1 MKRTRRNAIGCIL
14 GVAVI
19 LCAAS
24 LAGAKEPFKL
34 AGDDVVVFTGG
45 ANMLYLQQAGHLEA
59 ILVKAA
65 APARV
70 KFRDL
75 SWEADTVFRLGT
87 DIERWRKDGFGRRDD
102 QFKRVGATVF
112 IAQFGQLEC
121 LEGSDG
127 VARFTEAYGK
137 LLDAFSRQARMVV
150 LVTPPPFEKPPSD
163 LIPDL
168 TLRNAD
174 LSLYVKATRELAEK
188 RELLLVDLFTGGRG
202 GLMDNGM
209 HVTPGAQVKVAHAI
223 AKQLGVKIPA
233 APALGSLRQ
242 AVIEKHRLWYDY
254 WRPANWKLLYG
265 DDSRRVFTRGGK
277 DYIPF
282 REEWKSLL
290 PLIDKADERVW
301 KVASGGKDP
310 GPNRPAPEKLHGDPG
325 ADIEKELEAFTVL
338 DGFEVNLFASEREG
352 LTSPLAVRWDPSGRM
367 YVTVTTVYPHVWPGD
382 VPNDKIIAIEDTD
395 NDGKA
400 DKSTVFAEGLNIP
413 TGMEWGDGGVYVG
426 QNTEL
431 LFLKD
436 TDGDGRADTRRVV
449 LGGFGNGDSH
459 QTINSFVW
467 SPGGELY
474 FGQGDGC
481 ESRVET
487 PWGSSDLF
495 QAGFYRFRPKRLQL
509 HPLLDDFMGPGN
521 PWGVAFD
528 RWGQIF
534 SIDGAGGVT
543 YLSPGQ
549 IPSNHRHRIPTIGSP
564 GGYCG
569 IGFLDSKLLP
579 KSIRTDFAIG
589 DYKANRVKRFG
600 VRPNGSGYSLKWK
613 PHILQ
618 SKHRNFR
625 PIDVKQGPDGAI
637 YVVDWYNPIT
647 CHQDD
652 AYRDPRRDKAHG
664 RIWRVAAKGPAVKPV
679 DLLKAPLE
687 TVVENLGSTEYW
699 SRYQAKRA
707 LSVHPRAK
715 AAAEL
720 ARWVKG
726 IDKKQTRYELRLY
739 EALTAYATIEVVEP
753 VLLGRVLRSEDHR
766 GRAYAARLVGRW
778 HDRLKDPLALL
789 SRCVLDEHPLVRM
802 EATLAC
808 AAIPSEKSITVA
820 SQVVDRGVDRWID
833 YAFTQAA
840 YQLRPH
846 WSPAFEK
853 GLISFNRPKHLA
865 ATLNKTGG
873 RNVLNSL
880 KKIAGNNDL
889 EVQARV
895 SACAA
900 IFSVGGGGELREYGL
915 DRKRFER
922 EGKYDADFHAQVL
935 ERLAHVA
942 RFRDVRPDDGLDDSL
957 NELIDRPEVSVKNA
971 ALSLADIWKVKD
983 TEDKVLEAAS
993 DKSLPVS
1000 VRATAFATLASIE
1013 TGSAKKLLGGYAG
1026 GSHEPGLR
1034 AAAIRSLVQLDGG
1047 SAARHAAVLF
1057 SKADLKKL
1065 DASSTLAAFLERK
1078 GGAEELANAL
1088 EDAKLKSA
1096 VAEDLLRALYSTG
1109 RLDKV
1114 LVKVLNETIG
1124 VTGQVPP
1131 YNEAYVEALVSE
1143 SMKKGDSER
1152 GALLFKTSACVTCHR
1167 VGDEGAVIGPD
1178 LVTIGS
1184 TLSPQRIIEE
1194 LLWPRRQVKEGYTV
1208 VQVVTSKGAIHQ
1220 GYERRTRDS
1229 QASGDLV
1236 MRELAS
1242 RKLSTIK
1249 KEHIIDRRETGS
1261 PMPIGLTALLSRPQ
1275 LLDLIH
1281 YLSELGKN
1289 K

>member
-1 MKRTRRNAIGCIL
+1 MNSRTNGVGCIL
-14 GVAVI
+14 LALV
-19 LCAAS
+19 S
-24 LAGAKEPFKL
+24 LAPAARSEARSVFKL
-34 AGDDVVVFTGG
+34 TGDDVVVFAGG
-45 ANMLYLQQAGHLEA
+45 ANMLHLQQSGHLEA
-59 ILVKAA
+59 ILAKAA
-65 APARV
+65 APGRTR
-70 KFRDL
+70 FRDL

-87 DIERWRKDGFGRRDD
+87 DIERWRKDGFGRRDE

-112 IAQFGQLEC
+112 IAQFGQLES
-121 LEGSDG
+121 LRGPGG
-127 VARFTEAYGK
+127 VNEFTAAYGK
-137 LLDAFSRQARMVV
+137 LIDGFSRQARLVV

-163 LIPDL
+163 LVPDL

-188 RELLLVDLFTGGRG
+188 RELLFVDLFTSGKG
-202 GLMDNGM
+202 GLMGNGM
-209 HVTPGAQVKVAHAI
+209 HVTPEAQVKVAHAI
-223 AKQLGVKIPA
+223 ASQLGIKIPA
-233 APALGSLRQ
+233 VSGLEPLRL

-282 REEWKSLL
+282 REEWKRLL
-290 PLIDKADERVW
+290 PLIDKADERAW

-325 ADIEKELEAFTVL
+325 ADVEKELEAFTVL
-338 DGFEVNLFASEREG
+338 EGFEVNLFASEREG

-395 NDGKA
+395 NDGEA

-413 TGMEWGDGGVYVG
+413 TGIEWGDGGIYVG

-436 TDGDGRADTRRVV
+436 TDGDGKSDTRRVV

-521 PWGVAFD
+521 PWVVAFD

-579 KSIRTDFAIG
+579 KSVRTDFAIG

-625 PIDVKQGPDGAI
+625 PIDVKMGPDGAI

-664 RIWRVAAKGPAVKPV
+664 RIWRVAAKGKALKPAN
-679 DLLKAPLE
+679 LLKAPLK
-687 TVVENLGSTEYW
+687 TVVDGLGSTEYW
-699 SRYQAKRA
+699 TRYQAKRA
-707 LSVHPRAK
+707 LSVHPRATV
-715 AAAEL
+715 AAEL
-720 ARWVKG
+720 GRWVKG
-726 IDKKQTRYELRLY
+726 LDKKQSRYELRLY

-753 VLLGRVLRSEDHR
+753 GLLGRLLRSEDHR

-778 HDRLKDPLALL
+778 HDRLDDPLGLL
-789 SRCVLDEHPLVRM
+789 AERVLDEHPLVRL

-840 YQLRPH
+840 YQLQPH
-846 WSPAFEK
+846 WSPAFQK
-853 GLISFNRPKHLA
+853 GLISFTRPKHLA

-880 KKIAGNNDL
+880 KRIAENNDL
-889 EVQARV
+889 EVKARV

-900 IFSVGGGGELREYGL
+900 IFSVGGAGELQEYGL
-915 DRKRFER
+915 DRERFER

-935 ERLAHVA
+935 QRLAHGA

-957 NELIDRPEVSVKNA
+957 NELIDRSEVAVKNA
-971 ALSLADIWKVKD
+971 ALSLAGIWKVED
-983 TEDKVLEAAS
+983 TEDKVLEAAD
-993 DKSLPVS
+993 DKSLPVP
-1000 VRATAFATLASIE
+1000 VRATAFETLASIGA
-1013 TGSAKKLLGGYAG
+1013 GSAKKLLRGYAG
-1026 GSHEPGLR
+1026 ESHAPELR
-1034 AAAIRSLVQLDGG
+1034 AAAIRSLVELDGEG
-1047 SAARHAAVLF
+1047 AARQAAMLF
-1057 SKADLKKL
+1057 GKADIGKL
-1065 DASSTLAAFLERK
+1065 DTAPTLAAFLERK
-1078 GGAEELANAL
+1078 GGAEVLADAL
-1088 EDAKLKSA
+1088 DDAKLKSA
-1096 VAEDLLRALYSTG
+1096 VAENLLRALYSTG
-1109 RLDKV
+1109 RLDKA

-1124 VTGQVPP
+1124 VTGQVPA
-1131 YNEAYVEALVSE
+1131 YNETYVDALVSE
-1143 SMKKGDSER
+1143 ALKKGDSKR
-1152 GALLFKTSACVTCHR
+1152 GALLFKSSACVTCHR
-1167 VGDEGAVIGPD
+1167 VDDKGSVIGPD
-1178 LVTIGS
+1178 LAAIGS
-1184 TLSPQRIIEE
+1184 TLSPQRIVEE

-1242 RKLSTIK
+1242 EKLVTIK
-1249 KEHIIDRRETGS
+1249 KEHIVDRRETGS
-1261 PMPIGLTALLSRPQ
+1261 PMPTGLTALLSRPQ
-1275 LLDLIH
+1275 LLDLVH

>member
-1 MKRTRRNAIGCIL
+1 
-14 GVAVI
+14 
-19 LCAAS
+19 
-24 LAGAKEPFKL
+24 
-34 AGDDVVVFTGG
+34 
-45 ANMLYLQQAGHLEA
+45 MLHLQQAGHLEA
-59 ILVKAA
+59 ILAKAA
-65 APARV
+65 APQKAR
-70 KFRDL
+70 FRDL

-102 QFKRVGATVF
+102 QFKRVGATIF
-112 IAQFGQLEC
+112 IAQFGQLES
-121 LEGSDG
+121 LQGSGG
-127 VARFTEAYGK
+127 VARFSEAYGK

-150 LVTPPPFEKPPSD
+150 LVTPSPFEKPPSE
-163 LIPDL
+163 LVPDL
-168 TLRNAD
+168 SRRNAD
-174 LSLYVKATRELAEK
+174 LALYVKATKELAEK
-188 RELLLVDLFTGGRG
+188 RKLLFVDLFTDAKG
-202 GLMDNGM
+202 GLTDNGM
-209 HVTPGAQVKVAHAI
+209 HVTPEAQVKVAHAI

-233 APALGSLRQ
+233 AAALDPLRR
-242 AVIEKHRLWYDY
+242 AVMEKHRLWYDY

-282 REEWKSLL
+282 REEWKRLL

-310 GPNRPAPEKLHGDPG
+310 GPNRPEPEKLHGDPT
-325 ADIEKELEAFTVL
+325 ADIEQELEAFSVL
-338 DGFEVNLFASEREG
+338 EGFEVNLFASEQEG

-400 DKSTVFAEGLNIP
+400 DKSMVFAEGLNIP
-413 TGMEWGDGGVYVG
+413 TGIEWGDGGIYVG

-436 TDGDGRADTRRVV
+436 SDGDGKADTRRVV

-579 KSIRTDFAIG
+579 KSVRTDFAIG

-600 VRPNGSGYSLKWK
+600 VRPSGSGYSLKWK

-625 PIDVKQGPDGAI
+625 PIDVKMGPDGAI

-679 DLLKAPLE
+679 DLLKAPLK
-687 TVVENLGSTEYW
+687 TVVESLGSTEYW

-707 LSVHPRAK
+707 LSVHPRARV
-715 AAAEL
+715 AAEL

-726 IDKKQTRYELRLY
+726 LDKKQSRYELRLY

-753 VLLGRVLRSEDHR
+753 GLLGRVLRSEDHR

-778 HDRLKDPLALL
+778 HDRLDDPLGLL
-789 SRCVLDEHPLVRM
+789 AERVLDEHPLVRM

-840 YQLRPH
+840 HQLRPH
-846 WSPAFEK
+846 WSPAFQK

-880 KKIAGNNDL
+880 KKIAENNDL
-889 EVQARV
+889 EVKARV

-915 DRKRFER
+915 NRKRFEH
-922 EGKYDADFHAQVL
+922 EGKYDADFHGQVL

-957 NELIDRPEVSVKNA
+957 NDLIDRSEIAVKNA
-971 ALSLADIWKVKD
+971 ALSLAGIWKVED
-983 TEDKVLEAAS
+983 TEDKVIEAAR

-1000 VRATAFATLASIE
+1000 VRDSAFATLASIGG
-1013 TGSAKKLLGGYAG
+1013 GSAKKLLSGYAG
-1026 GSHEPGLR
+1026 DPHVPELR
-1034 AAAIRSLVQLDGG
+1034 AAAIRSLVELDGEG
-1047 SAARHAAVLF
+1047 AAREAARLF
-1057 SKADLKKL
+1057 AKADLGKL
-1065 DASSTLAAFLERK
+1065 DAAPTLAAFLERK
-1078 GGAEELANAL
+1078 DGAGVLAEAL
-1088 EDAKLKSA
+1088 DDAKLKSA
-1096 VAEDLLRALYSTG
+1096 VAENLLRALYSTG
-1109 RLDKV
+1109 RLDKA

-1124 VTGQVPP
+1124 VTGQVPD
-1131 YNEAYVEALVSE
+1131 YNETYVEALVGE
-1143 SMKKGDSER
+1143 ALKKGDSKR
-1152 GALLFKTSACVTCHR
+1152 GALLFKSSACVTCHK
-1167 VGDEGAVIGPD
+1167 VDDKGGVIGPD
-1178 LVTIGS
+1178 LAAIGS
-1184 TLSPQRIIEE
+1184 TLSPQRIVEE

-1208 VQVVTSKGAIHQ
+1208 VQVVTSKGAVHQ

-1236 MRELAS
+1236 MRELATE
-1242 RKLSTIK
+1242 KLVSIK
-1249 KEHIIDRRETGS
+1249 KEHIIDKRETGS
-1261 PMPIGLTALLSRPQ
+1261 PMPTGLTALLSRSQ
-1275 LLDLIH
+1275 LLDLIR